1 MGNIGNCF
9 FIYSGNYNHALSHQQ
24 MRAAGHVAGLPYMK
38 NDLMGQQQQQQQ
50 QPNKSPLNENNFG
63 GPPSYN
69 NGGGGRGQGGG
80 PPSPKTKLKMEQQ
93 QQQHAQAA
101 KMAGMSSINNLN
113 NLSHMAQMRMSSIG
127 YNIGMGYNPSPI
139 ARPQVGKTLRRIVWV
154 VLFFCV
160 CSEFVATLGLDSD
173 I

>member
-1 MGNIGNCF
+1 LVIF
-9 FIYSGNYNHALSHQQ
+9 FICLGNYNHALSHQQ

-38 NDLMGQQQQQQQ
+38 NDLMGQQQQQQ
-50 QPNKSPLNENNFG
+50 PNKSPLNENNFG

-69 NGGGGRGQGGG
+69 NGGGGRAQGGG
-80 PPSPKTKLKMEQQ
+80 PPSPKTKLKMEQQQQ

-139 ARPQVGKTLRRIVWV
+139 ARPQVGKLFCPMVGV
-154 VLFFCV
+154 VLF
-160 CSEFVATLGLDSD
+160 SERSGFGSLNGR
-173 I
+173 